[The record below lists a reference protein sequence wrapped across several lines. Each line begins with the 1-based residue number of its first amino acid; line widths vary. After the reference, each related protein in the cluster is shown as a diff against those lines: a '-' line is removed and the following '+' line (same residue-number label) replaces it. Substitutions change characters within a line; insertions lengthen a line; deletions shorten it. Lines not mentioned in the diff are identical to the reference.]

1 MNENLYARLAAA
13 FEPERPFLTDGSGA
27 RYTYADL
34 EKLSG
39 QAAQALRDLGLEA
52 GDRVSV
58 VAEKS
63 VEYLWLYLGCL
74 RAGLIFHPL
83 NPAYTARELGF
94 FLRDAGSRALV
105 FDPGLGDRLTE
116 STAACPELEFQLTL
130 DARGEGSFADVRRQA
145 SILQGAHENRGDDQA
160 ALLYSSGTTGTPKGI
175 CITHGNLFSNA
186 VALADAWGFTCDDI
200 LLHALPVFHV
210 HGLFITL
217 GPTLVAGASLRFLSK
232 FEPDAVLDALPGA
245 SLMAGV
251 PTYYTRLLADTRLDQ
266 ARCASLRLFISGSA
280 PLSEATFHAFA
291 ERTGHI
297 ILERYGMTETGINTS
312 NPLQGTRKAG
322 SVGPPLQGVELRV
335 VAEDGSIQSD
345 GMVGDIEVRGPNV
358 LPGYWRLPEATEGA
372 FRDGGWF
379 ATGDQGYLDEDG
391 YLFIVGRSKDMVISG
406 GLNVYPKEI
415 ERELEACAGI
425 AEAAVFGVPHN
436 DFGEAVVAAVLS
448 ASSIELDE
456 AALISVLKA
465 QLAGFKVPK
474 RILVLDE
481 LPRNAMG
488 KVQKNLLRER
498 YSALFS

>member
-13 FEPERPFLTDGSGA
+13 FAPERPFLTDGSGA

-34 EKLSG
+34 ENLSG

-74 RAGLIFHPL
+74 RAGFIFHPL

-130 DARGEGSFADVRRQA
+130 DARGEGSFTDVRRQA
-145 SILQGAHENRGDDQA
+145 GILQGAHENRGDDQA

-175 CITHGNLFSNA
+175 CITHGNLLSNA

-200 LLHALPVFHV
+200 LVHALPVFHV

-217 GPTLVAGASLRFLSK
+217 GPTLVAGASLRFLAK

-251 PTYYTRLLADTRLDQ
+251 PTYYTRLLADARLDQ

-335 VAEDGSIQSD
+335 VAEDGSAQAD
-345 GMVGDIEVRGPNV
+345 GVVGDIEVRGPNV

-372 FRDGGWF
+372 FRD
-379 ATGDQGYLDEDG
+379 
-391 YLFIVGRSKDMVISG
+391 
-406 GLNVYPKEI
+406 
-415 ERELEACAGI
+415 
-425 AEAAVFGVPHN
+425 
-436 DFGEAVVAAVLS
+436 
-448 ASSIELDE
+448 
-456 AALISVLKA
+456 
-465 QLAGFKVPK
+465 
-474 RILVLDE
+474 
-481 LPRNAMG
+481 
-488 KVQKNLLRER
+488 
-498 YSALFS
+498 